1 MKRVQ
6 QFDPSICG
14 VLEDCWSLDVLVL
27 DEGFQGRGVLDLPTD
42 PTPFGFALC

>member
-27 DEGFQGRGVLDLPTD
+27 DEGFQGRGVLGLLHDS
-42 PTPFGFALC
+42 TPFGFVLY